1 MNDRTAITPAPVNG
15 RERRNRSSISGSAVL
30 RSTRMNAAAAS
41 AATANSA
48 STGTAVQPATGPW
61 MTA

>member
-1 MNDRTAITPAPVNG
+1 MNG
-15 RERRNRSSISGSAVL
+15 RERKNRSSISGSAVL
-30 RSTRMNAAAAS
+30 RSTTANAAAAS